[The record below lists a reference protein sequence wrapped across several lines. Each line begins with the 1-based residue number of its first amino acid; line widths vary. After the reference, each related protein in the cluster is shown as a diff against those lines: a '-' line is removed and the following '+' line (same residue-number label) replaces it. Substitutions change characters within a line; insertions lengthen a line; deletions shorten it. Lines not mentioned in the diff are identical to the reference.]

1 LGTVLITGSTAGL
14 GRRVAADLAASGW
27 DVFIHGRD
35 PARTQAVARET
46 GAAGWH
52 AADLSSLQE
61 VRRLAE
67 EVGPLDVLVNNA
79 GVGAGTRRAPRREL
93 SADGHELRL
102 AVNFLA
108 GFLLT
113 RLLLERIAGRVV
125 NVASIGQAPLDFDD
139 LMLAR
144 GYDGFRAYAQ
154 SKLAQILFTFELAE
168 RVRRPAALALHP
180 ATLMDTRMVRE
191 SFGAARSTVREG
203 ADATVRLIADPALDG
218 VTGRYFDG
226 LREASADPQAYDP
239 AARRRL
245 WDVSS
250 ALVGLA
256 P

>member
-1 LGTVLITGSTAGL
+1 MLITGSTAGL

-125 NVASIGQAPLDFDD
+125 NVASIGQAPLDF
-139 LMLAR
+139 
-144 GYDGFRAYAQ
+144 
-154 SKLAQILFTFELAE
+154 
-168 RVRRPAALALHP
+168 
-180 ATLMDTRMVRE
+180 
-191 SFGAARSTVREG
+191 
-203 ADATVRLIADPALDG
+203 
-218 VTGRYFDG
+218 
-226 LREASADPQAYDP
+226 
-239 AARRRL
+239 
-245 WDVSS
+245 
-250 ALVGLA
+250 
-256 P
+256 